1 MFDGLVKGRLHIYIS
16 GYVQGVF
23 YRSTAKRI
31 AQSLLLTGW
40 IRNLKDGR
48 VEVVV
53 EGEEEN
59 LAKFV
64 EWCKRGPVGA
74 EVESVEVIR
83 EEYKGEFKDFEIR
96 Y

>member
-1 MFDGLVKGRLHIYIS
+1 MVKSRLHIYVS

-31 AQSLLLTGW
+31 AESLLLTGW
-40 IRNLKDGR
+40 VRNLRDGR
-48 VEVVV
+48 VEIVA

-59 LAKFV
+59 LLKFI

-74 EVESVEVIR
+74 KVESLDVRR
-83 EEYKGEFKDFEIR
+83 EDYKGEFRGFEIR